1 MEVHADSA
9 RPAPA
14 DIVRGR
20 VIPTGRLARAVAL
33 APRIALLDPE
43 SPLRSARR
51 VVVSAA
57 RLTSTDV
64 AVVVLARSGEAP
76 SAVVKLPMNAKAAA
90 RLEVEMATLQALHA
104 DNRLGRWREL
114 VPRPLASGTLRGQRY
129 RVESALAG
137 HSAAECSGPLQARR
151 GALRMTADMI
161 AVLHRITAVSVRGD
175 PALAGRWIDEHLEEL
190 EPYLG
195 RDRRLC
201 LAAARLSHE
210 LHAVLE
216 GGSYTASRIHGDYW
230 LGNVLFAGPE
240 PGPGAL
246 AGIVDWD
253 ASSPCELPLHDL
265 LHLLMYTRRLLTGRE
280 LGVIV
285 SEQLR
290 RGEWPVEEHLLF
302 DRCALWS
309 EIGALS
315 PRQALLL
322 YWLRHAAMHTRQQ
335 SEPGGWRFRLWHR
348 RNVLPVLESL

>member
-1 MEVHADSA
+1 MDVHEDSA

-20 VIPTGRLARAVAL
+20 VIPAGRLARAVAL

-43 SPLRSARR
+43 SPLRSSNR

-76 SAVVKLPMNAKAAA
+76 SVVVKLPMNAKAAA

-104 DNRLGRWREL
+104 DPRLGRWREL

-137 HSAAECSGPLQARR
+137 RSAADCSGSLQARR
-151 GALRMTADMI
+151 GVLRMTADMI

-175 PALAGRWIDEHLEEL
+175 PALAGGWVDAHLEEL

-195 RDRRLC
+195 RDRRLR
-201 LAAARLSHE
+201 LASARLGHE

-230 LGNVLFAGPE
+230 LGNVLFTGPE

-253 ASSPCELPLHDL
+253 ASGPCELPLHDL
-265 LHLLMYTRRLLTGRE
+265 FHLVMYSRRLLSGRE
-280 LGVIV
+280 LGAIV

-290 RGEWPVEEHLLF
+290 TGDWPAETRLWP
-302 DRCALWS
+302 DRFATWFPD
-309 EIGALS
+309 ALS
-315 PRQALLL
+315 PRHAVLL
-322 YWLRHAAMHTRQQ
+322 YWLRHVAMHTRQQ
-335 SEPGGWRFRLWHR
+335 SDSAGWRFKLWQR
-348 RNVLPVLESL
+348 RNVLPVLEAL